1 MDDEEILRGRR
12 RGENGWHNG
21 AVVKHPNDEH
31 QQRVRRILEDG
42 QRLFQESTPQAIR
55 TLITVME
62 DGDAPHSARIR
73 AAELI
78 LDRVYG
84 KAPLNMRIIGDTP
97 FERLMMG
104 LVLQFAGGAEA
115 QVIEM
120 EQDDGGIIW
129 EDEDE

>member
-1 MDDEEILRGRR
+1 
-12 RGENGWHNG
+12 
-21 AVVKHPNDEH
+21 
-31 QQRVRRILEDG
+31 
-42 QRLFQESTPQAIR
+42 
-55 TLITVME
+55 
-62 DGDAPHSARIR
+62 
-73 AAELI
+73 
-78 LDRVYG
+78 
-84 KAPLNMRIIGDTP
+84 MRIIGDTP